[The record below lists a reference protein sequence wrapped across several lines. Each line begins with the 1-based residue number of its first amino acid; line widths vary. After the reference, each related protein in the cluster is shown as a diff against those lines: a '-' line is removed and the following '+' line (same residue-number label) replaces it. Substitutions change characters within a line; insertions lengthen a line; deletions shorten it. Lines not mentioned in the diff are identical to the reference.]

1 SVLRAGHRSP
11 GPQPG
16 GMGRDQPARDLHH
29 RRRRHGAVQVRRPL
43 GGDGLR
49 DPLRARAG
57 RGAEVRALPLLLALA
72 ATAAGAEDR
81 YPDSAFFTGVYER
94 VGRDAQSP
102 PGLIDD
108 LLRIDPAAEG
118 WGLRVSRCIAV
129 DEPGWPLDLRHS
141 GYDEVPNILEGR
153 DGPFGLW

>member
-1 SVLRAGHRSP
+1 
-11 GPQPG
+11 
-16 GMGRDQPARDLHH
+16 M
-29 RRRRHGAVQVRRPL
+29 
-43 GGDGLR
+43 
-49 DPLRARAG
+49 
-57 RGAEVRALPLLLALA
+57 RALPLLLALA

-81 YPDSAFFTGVYER
+81 YPDTSFFTGVYER

-108 LLRIDPAAEG
+108 LLRIEPAAEG
-118 WGLRVSRCIAV
+118 WGLRVSRCAAL

-153 DGPFGLW
+153 DGPFGLWCQYFTDHSNYPILTCGSETGARFTLWAVTDDRAAECGAAP